1 MIIAALQHGLGNQL
15 FQYAAARAVAARTR
29 APLFLDTTHFAY
41 DQTRHLE
48 IHRFNVRAR
57 TLPLELAKL
66 LTNGPGGNPVKTA
79 LKSLV
84 GLGIHTL
91 TDRAEGFDPHVARL
105 GWFSRMDGMW
115 QTERYF
121 ADLRPLLLAELEL
134 RDPPENVVAFARRVA
149 EEPAVALHVRR
160 GDLVANSHYVRT
172 VGVLGAGYYQEAL
185 TRIKARV
192 PGARVYVFS
201 DDPEWIAQN
210 VPTGLPTEVVSGRL
224 THSPVED
231 FAAMRACRHFI
242 IANSTFSWWTAWLGA
257 HPDKQVFAPARFHRE
272 SQPWEADLIPANW
285 ETVEPAFVP
294 LDALAAH

>member
-15 FQYAAARAVAARTR
+15 FQYAAARAVAARAR

-41 DQTRHLE
+41 DQTRYLE
-48 IHRFNVRAR
+48 IHRFNIRAR

-66 LTNGPGGNPVKTA
+66 LTKAPGSNPVKTA

-91 TDRAEGFDPHVARL
+91 TDRAEGYDPRVARL

-121 ADLRPLLLAELEL
+121 ANLRPQLLEEIELQET
-134 RDPPENVVAFARRVA
+134 PEHVAAFARRVA
-149 EEPAVALHVRR
+149 DEPSVALHVRR

-185 TRIKARV
+185 TRLQARV

-201 DDPEWIAQN
+201 DDPEWIARN
-210 VPTGLPTEVVSGRL
+210 VPTVLPTEVVSGRL

-231 FAAMRACRHFI
+231 FAAMKACRHFI
-242 IANSTFSWWTAWLGA
+242 IANSTFSWWTAWLGP
-257 HPDKQVFAPARFHRE
+257 HPDKQVIAPARFHRE
-272 SQPWEADLIPANW
+272 VRPWGVDLLPPSW
-285 ETVEPAFVP
+285 ERVEPDFVP
-294 LDALAAH
+294 FDQLAVH